1 MNRLAIVLLLA
12 LLPVATAQE
21 LPLDPDDPLGGG
33 SGGEPAPEIPDL
45 PGQEPEQGEG
55 DPASTVPGVG
65 GGDGV
70 DWSRGLVWGVGLGG
84 LGLAALAGI
93 AYYLGVG
100 GLRHVDKDNVLEH
113 PMRKALLEVV
123 ETEPGVH
130 LRELASRHGTA
141 VTNTQ
146 WHLRKLEMAG
156 LVKTQKVQGR
166 RLYYPTAGGAMAKQA
181 AVQNAAVHN
190 PNARR
195 ILDYLHGHAGINQ
208 RTLAETL
215 SMNPGT
221 VRWHLRKMEAAG
233 MVRCIQDGTQSC
245 YFPIEG
251 GSARADW
258 GGGRAS
264 MVSVGERD

>member
-1 MNRLAIVLLLA
+1 MHRRTAILLLLA
-12 LLPVATAQE
+12 LLPAVAAQE
-21 LPLDPDDPLGGG
+21 LPIDPDDPLGQGAD
-33 SGGEPAPEIPDL
+33 EPEAPPL
-45 PGQEPEQGEG
+45 PGQEPDEADG
-55 DPASTVPGVG
+55 DPASSVPDV
-65 GGDGV
+65 GGDGI

-84 LGLAALAGI
+84 VGLAAAVGI

-100 GLRHVDKDNVLEH
+100 GLRHIDKSNVLEH

-123 ETEPGVH
+123 ENEPGVH
-130 LRELASRHGTA
+130 LRELASRHDTA

-181 AVQNAAVHN
+181 AVQNAAVQN
-190 PNARR
+190 PNARK
-195 ILDYLHGHAGINQ
+195 ILDYLQGHAGTNQ
-208 RTLAETL
+208 RTLADL
-215 SMNPGT
+215 LDMNPGT

-245 YFPIEG
+245 YFPVESGRAAAWNG
-251 GSARADW
+251 GSPP
-258 GGGRAS
+258 
-264 MVSVGERD
+264 MVHVGERHD